1 VRGPR
6 PGALRGT
13 AHALARAMPNEQL
26 SDEALERLQRGL
38 ARFEPKDVRG
48 ALDSIDLQNR
58 SKTLNGGAGPLDFGS
73 IEPGVLVYRDEDGTL
88 RMRVTVSEMTGA
100 TYDELELSDAE
111 FERLAHAVI
120 DRLERTNA
128 PHSR

>member
-1 VRGPR
+1 M
-6 PGALRGT
+6 A
-13 AHALARAMPNEQL
+13 NEHL
-26 SDEALERLQRGL
+26 SDDALERLQRGL

-48 ALDSIDLQNR
+48 ALDSVDIQNR
-58 SKTLNGGAGPLDFGS
+58 SKTLNGASGPLDFGS
-73 IEPGVLVYRDEDGTL
+73 IEPGVLVYRDESGTL
-88 RMRVTVSEMTGA
+88 CMRVTVSDMTGA

-111 FERLAHAVI
+111 FERLARSVI